1 MNALY
6 ADDDPTVRAL
16 LAAILSR
23 LGHSGISAVDG
34 EEAWRTYQSTRPPL
48 VVLDI
53 EMPHRTGLDV
63 CRLIRE
69 QEEPKRDAFILV
81 LTSQD
86 TDEVLRSVLDAG
98 ADDYMTKPATAENL
112 FARLS
117 IADRRIH
124 KDAERREMERD
135 LQRARWLAGIGET
148 TITLQHEINNPLAA
162 LLGHAELLLMDAR
175 EKGQENEQVRVIVE
189 QAKRI
194 SRVIRRLSELQ
205 NPKSIEYASGARM
218 IDLSSKE

>member
-16 LAAILSR
+16 IAAVLMR

-34 EEAWRTYQSTRPPL
+34 EEAWRTYQATRPPL

-53 EMPHRTGLDV
+53 ELPERSGLEV

-69 QEEPKRDAFILV
+69 HEPKRDTFILV
-81 LTSQD
+81 LTGGDSNEHLQA
-86 TDEVLRSVLDAG
+86 VLDAG
-98 ADDYMTKPATAENL
+98 ADDYMPKPATTENL

-124 KDAERREMERD
+124 QDAERREVERE

-175 EKGQENEQVRVIVE
+175 DKGEVNEQAQVIFE

-205 NPKSIEYASGARM
+205 NPKSIEYASGAKM
-218 IDLSSKE
+218 IDLSTKE

>member
-16 LAAILSR
+16 IAAVLMR

-34 EEAWRTYQSTRPPL
+34 EEAWRTYQATRPPL

-53 EMPHRTGLDV
+53 ELPERSGLEV

-69 QEEPKRDAFILV
+69 HEPKRDTFILV
-81 LTSQD
+81 LTGGDSNEHLQA
-86 TDEVLRSVLDAG
+86 VLDAG
-98 ADDYMTKPATAENL
+98 ADDYMPKPATTENL

-124 KDAERREMERD
+124 QDAERREVEKE

-175 EKGQENEQVRVIVE
+175 DKGEVNEQAQVIFE

-205 NPKSIEYASGARM
+205 NPKSIEYASGAKM
-218 IDLSSKE
+218 IDLSTKE

>member
-1 MNALY
+1 
-6 ADDDPTVRAL
+6 VV
-16 LAAILSR
+16 LSR

-34 EEAWRTYQSTRPPL
+34 EEAWRTYQATRPPF

-53 EMPHRTGLDV
+53 EMPILSGLEV

-69 QEEPKRDAFILV
+69 QEPRRDAFVLV

-86 TDEVLRSVLDAG
+86 TEEALRSVLDAG
-98 ADDYMTKPATAENL
+98 ADDYLLKPATPENL

-124 KDAERREMERD
+124 KDAERREVERE

-175 EKGQENEQVRVIVE
+175 EKGEENEQVKVIME

-194 SRVIRRLSELQ
+194 SRVVRRLSELQ
-205 NPKSIEYASGARM
+205 NPKSIEYSSGARM
-218 IDLSSKE
+218 IDLTSKE